1 MQTLLITP
9 PLIQMNSPYPATA
22 YLTGYLQKQG
32 LPVVQRDL
40 SLEFLLKV
48 FSKEG
53 LNIVKK
59 EIKVPKSDS
68 AKFFLAAFDDYQA
81 TIEHV
86 ISFLQGNDPAIAI
99 RIAERKLLPEGPRF
113 LPLSQHE
120 NLLGN
125 FGTLG
130 VNDKAKYVASLYLD
144 DIADVIQ
151 TSIDH
156 NFQFSRYGEQL
167 ASSQTSFDSLYE
179 HAQHPS
185 SLIKQILL
193 PIVESY
199 LEAIKPELVGFTIPF
214 PGNFLGALYSAKI
227 IRTFSPNTKIVIG
240 GGFIN
245 TELRELT
252 DKRIF
257 EFVDYIVFDD
267 GEIALEKIIK
277 SETLT
282 KTWHLDKK
290 THEIIKHPQT
300 VTKNFSE
307 YATPTFSGLENK
319 KYFSMIEMP
328 NRMHRF
334 WSDFKWN
341 KIVLAH
347 GCYWK
352 KCTFCDVTL
361 DYIERFEPLKAT
373 EIVDTM
379 ERIAKETGS
388 TGFHFVDEA
397 APPALLKAMALE
409 IIKRKLTFTWW
420 GNIRF
425 DSYFTAEVTELLA
438 DSGCVAVTG
447 GLEVASPRLL
457 KLINKGVDL
466 PQVTKVTK
474 AFRGSGI
481 FVHAYLMYGFPTET
495 EQETIDSL
503 EVVRNLF
510 KNECIDSAFWHRF
523 VCTVHSPIGKAP
535 EKFNLTLYPPPTP
548 KSGIFAVNTVPFYD
562 PTGTDHDALGKGL
575 KKALYNYM
583 HGVGIDDELQAW
595 FDFKIPKPKSVK
607 EIFNHDRLAAHR

>member
-22 YLTGYLQKQG
+22 YLSGYLRKQG
-32 LPVVQRDL
+32 LPVEQRDL

-48 FSKEG
+48 FSKDG

-59 EIKVPKSDS
+59 EIKGPKSES
-68 AKFFLAAFDDYQA
+68 TEFFLNAFDDYQA
-81 TIEHV
+81 TIETV
-86 ISFLQGNDPAIAI
+86 INFLQGNDPSLAI

-113 LPLSQHE
+113 LPLSRHE
-120 NLLGN
+120 NLLEN

-130 VNDKAKYVASLYLD
+130 VNDKAKYIASLYLD

-151 TSIDH
+151 KNIDP

-167 ASSQTSFDSLYE
+167 AASQTSFDSLYE
-179 HAQHPS
+179 HAKNPS
-185 SLIKQILL
+185 ELINKILL
-193 PIVESY
+193 PIVERY
-199 LEAIKPELVGFTIPF
+199 LEDIKPELVGLTIPF
-214 PGNFLGALYSAKI
+214 PGNFLGALYSAQI
-227 IRTFSPNTKIVIG
+227 IKTFSPNTKIVIG

-277 SETLT
+277 GETLT
-282 KTWHLDKK
+282 KTWYFDKEAS
-290 THEIIKHPQT
+290 EIVRHKQT
-300 VTKNFSE
+300 EIKNFRD
-307 YATPTFSGLENK
+307 YAHPSFIGLDNK

-334 WSDFKWN
+334 WSDFRWN
-341 KIVLAH
+341 KIILAH

-361 DYIERFEPLKAT
+361 DYIERFEPLKAE
-373 EIVDTM
+373 EIVDMM
-379 ERIAKETGS
+379 ERVAKETGS

-397 APPALLKAMALE
+397 APPALLKAMATE

-425 DSYFTAEVTELLA
+425 DSYFTPEVTELLA

-474 AFRGSGI
+474 TFRGSGI

-495 EQETIDSL
+495 EQETVDSL

-510 KNECIDSAFWHRF
+510 RNECIDSAFWHRF
-523 VCTVHSPIGKAP
+523 VCTVHSPIGKNP
-535 EKFNLTLYPPPTP
+535 EKFNLTLFPPPTP
-548 KSGIFAVNTVPFYD
+548 KSGVFAVNTVPFYD
-562 PTGTDHDALGKGL
+562 PTETNHDALGKGL

-583 HGVGIDDELQAW
+583 HGVGIDEELQTW

-607 EIFNHDRLAAHR
+607 EIFTHDRLTATR